1 MEYTEGY
8 LAFLD
13 ILGFSKFVEDEKNG
27 QATADLFKFVEWFS
41 DFFNKDSKHKVN
53 VSFFS
58 DTIIITSEEFQGLN
72 MPIFLAEHYLRNNL
86 GLLFRGSVV
95 YGKYYHE
102 NGTTFGPAIVSAY
115 KLEKAAVYSRIL
127 IDKSVKLTKGDAVL
141 YFKDLDGY
149 MCYNPY
155 VVSLFNIVTQKK
167 SQPEDT
173 GKEIIKHFINHREEL
188 LHKINAY
195 KGDPVVNKYL
205 WRARIYNYTC
215 KLVVELPIKHLN
227 YKDISYDLDEETR
240 KKILELVI
248 PEIDLIDLYRFVD
261 NT

>member
-1 MEYTEGY
+1 M
-8 LAFLD
+8 
-13 ILGFSKFVEDEKNG
+13 
-27 QATADLFKFVEWFS
+27 
-41 DFFNKDSKHKVN
+41 
-53 VSFFS
+53 
-58 DTIIITSEEFQGLN
+58 
-72 MPIFLAEHYLRNNL
+72 
-86 GLLFRGSVV
+86 
-95 YGKYYHE
+95 
-102 NGTTFGPAIVSAY
+102 
-115 KLEKAAVYSRIL
+115 
-127 IDKSVKLTKGDAVL
+127 L

-149 MCYNPY
+149 ICYNPY

-195 KGDPVVNKYL
+195 KGDPVVSKYL